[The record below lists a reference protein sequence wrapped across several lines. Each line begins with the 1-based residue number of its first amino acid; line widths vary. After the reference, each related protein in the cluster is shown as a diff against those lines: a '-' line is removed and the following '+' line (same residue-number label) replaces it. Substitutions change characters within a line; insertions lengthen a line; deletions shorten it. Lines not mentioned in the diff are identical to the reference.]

1 MQSYA
6 FIGSTSSLPRGGAP
20 LAALPLVG
28 RSLAPAAPLRLA
40 IYYGYPSLVNDARGD
55 LARAVAA
62 FSPYDI
68 IVFGDGLEVDGVQE
82 GRGAGA
88 EEHAFATATIHQLH
102 RTRRRREVY
111 GYVDIGRTQQLTL
124 DEVLE
129 RLDGWA
135 RMGAAGVLLDEAGY
149 DFGVT
154 RDRQNAAIAAAHS
167 RGLRVCLNAFDPD
180 DVFGAAPVP
189 LNAAGGGNPDGVTP
203 LVSEHDALLLESFAV
218 RDSMPED
225 IGRLL
230 TRTRAAL
237 DGRAWFG
244 TRILAVSTGAGRDH
258 DAALAQYGWW
268 TASALGLDAY
278 GWGMPVF
285 SAVTSRLPWIA
296 RPDAERKLRRA

>member
-1 MQSYA
+1 
-6 FIGSTSSLPRGGAP
+6 
-20 LAALPLVG
+20 
-28 RSLAPAAPLRLA
+28 
-40 IYYGYPSLVNDARGD
+40 
-55 LARAVAA
+55 
-62 FSPYDI
+62 
-68 IVFGDGLEVDGVQE
+68 
-82 GRGAGA
+82 
-88 EEHAFATATIHQLH
+88 
-102 RTRRRREVY
+102 
-111 GYVDIGRTQQLTL
+111 
-124 DEVLE
+124 
-129 RLDGWA
+129 
-135 RMGAAGVLLDEAGY
+135 VLLDEAGY

-154 RDRQNAAIAAAHS
+154 RDRQNAAITAAHS
-167 RGLRVCLNAFDPD
+167 RGLRVCLNAFDPN

-189 LNAAGGGNPDGVTP
+189 LNAAGGGNPDGVAP

-218 RDSMPED
+218 RDSVPED

-237 DGRAWFG
+237 DGRAWSG